1 MLIVNFIRPSAFMAI
16 LVFSALIASAPRLSA
31 ADAEISYTIIS
42 QEQAFEVR
50 DYPALF
56 VAEIA
61 MPGQRDDILTAA
73 GTVLS
78 SYVDG
83 NNLSR
88 KKVETRKPVFH
99 RLSAPLTSALPKA
112 TTKKSEFDQIWSVSF
127 SLAGSGPLDA
137 FPKPG
142 DRRIDVIEHPPC
154 RMAVLK
160 FSGRWTDANL
170 DQHRDELANLIKAKG
185 LKPIGDPIFAFYDE
199 FWQPY
204 FWRHNEVLWE
214 ISPE

>member
-50 DYPALF
+50 DYPAQI

-61 MPGQRDDILTAA
+61 MPGQRDDVLAA
-73 GTVLS
+73 ASTLLS
-78 SYVDG
+78 SYVNG
-83 NNLSR
+83 NNLSG
-88 KKVETRKPVFH
+88 KKLVSRKPVLH
-99 RLSAPLTSALPKA
+99 QLGSPLTSAIPKA

-127 SLAGSGPLDA
+127 SLTGNGPLEA
-137 FPKPG
+137 YPKPG
-142 DRRIDVIEHPPC
+142 DRRIDVIEYPPR
-154 RMAVLK
+154 RMAALR

-170 DQHRDELANLIKAKG
+170 DQYRDELANLIKAKG
-185 LKPIGDPIFAFYDE
+185 LKPIGDPVFAFYDE

-214 ISPE
+214 ISTE